1 MYYIIKPSQPL
12 SEVNTITVVII
23 TILPMKKLRQK
34 DKWWGQVMHLVARK
48 AQSKPKSV

>member
-1 MYYIIKPSQPL
+1 MYYIIKPSQLL

-34 DKWWGQVMHLVARK
+34 DK
-48 AQSKPKSV
+48 